1 MKYQYI
7 GVDLATQKLDVYSK
21 GSGYVAL
28 RNDEAGKQQLLDIV
42 KKAGPNALVAYES
55 TGSVSKRFAS
65 FLYDKGVTQ
74 RCLNARR
81 VYKYAEL
88 TGKFAKTDKE
98 DCRTIYEYAIWDE
111 VKPDALHSK
120 FILRLREMVSLRK
133 SLVESRKTLKNARHG
148 GDESDAPHTA
158 RIFEVFD
165 EEIRALESR
174 IEAFIKTHETYGPL
188 HKALLKEPGI
198 GMVAAMTLI
207 AYLPELG
214 HVNHR
219 KIAGIAGLAPK
230 NNDSGETIGA
240 RHIKG
245 GRMALRNE
253 LYMVQVA
260 STHLKN
266 WQLRD
271 FYERKLAEKPTRV
284 VLIACCR
291 RWLVQLNAKVRDWYH
306 NGCNGTLPQVGS
318 GEAAQASPRKR

>member
-7 GVDLATQKLDVYSK
+7 GVDLAKEKLDVYSK
-21 GSGYVAL
+21 RSGYVPL
-28 RNDEAGKQQLLDIV
+28 RNDEAGRQRLLAIV
-42 KKAGPNALVAYES
+42 KQAGPNALVAYES
-55 TGSVSKRFAS
+55 TGNVSKRFAG
-65 FLYDKGVTQ
+65 FLYDNGVTQ

-81 VYKYAEL
+81 VYTYAEAA
-88 TGKFAKTDKE
+88 GKFAKTDKE
-98 DCRTIYEYAIWDE
+98 DCRTIYEYAIWDKVE
-111 VKPDALHSK
+111 PDALHSK

-133 SLVESRKTLKNARHG
+133 SMVESRKTLKCARHG
-148 GDESDAPHTA
+148 GDESDALHTS

-165 EEIRALESR
+165 EEISAMERR
-174 IEAFIKTHETYGPL
+174 IEAFIMTHETYGPL

-198 GMVAAMTLI
+198 GKVAAMTLI

-214 HVNHR
+214 HVSHR

-230 NNDSGETIGA
+230 NNDSGETIGP

-260 STHLKN
+260 CTHLKN
-266 WQLRD
+266 WQLRE
-271 FYERKLAEKPTRV
+271 FYARKSEVKPTRV
-284 VLIACCR
+284 ALIACCR
-291 RWLVQLNAKVRDWYH
+291 RRLVQLNAKVRDWYH

-318 GEAAQASPRKR
+318 GEAAQASPRE